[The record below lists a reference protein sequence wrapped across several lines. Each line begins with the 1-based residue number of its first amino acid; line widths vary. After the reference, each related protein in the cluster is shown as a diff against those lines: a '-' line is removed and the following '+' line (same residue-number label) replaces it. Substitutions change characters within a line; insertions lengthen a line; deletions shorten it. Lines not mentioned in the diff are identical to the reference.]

1 MEKPGPVK
9 NCLPT
14 IFNLTAKEINGSNKG
29 IGPIQLKNVK
39 IYVSNIKNRIIAFAG
54 NMQQQTTVAAQSS
67 ITDEIQ
73 KMDELYRQGIISE
86 EEFNSFKK
94 QLLNKS

>member
-1 MEKPGPVK
+1 ML
-9 NCLPT
+9 CQ
-14 IFNLTAKEINGSNKG
+14 NLMIHFWS
-29 IGPIQLKNVK
+29 I
-39 IYVSNIKNRIIAFAG
+39 SSIKNSIIAFAG